1 MPRSMTGFG
10 LADGPVGAGRLQI
23 EIRTVNHRHFN
34 LQLRLPSALQG
45 LDAALRDRLRARIE
59 RGHVALTA
67 RWLEEPVTAQ
77 GTIRVDVE
85 RARAILAAVSQLR
98 DELAVPGTV
107 DVSFLARQPD
117 VLCFEGVAEA
127 PPDVDSEAVLAIVDG
142 AVEGV
147 LAMRGQEGAALSREL
162 SHRLDLLSQAL
173 GRIREHAPRR
183 VVAERD
189 RLRQAVTELLE
200 GRVADPDRLAQEIA
214 LLADRL
220 DITEE
225 MVRLDTHLAAA
236 RELLAGEAPA
246 GRRLGFLA
254 QEFLREINTI
264 GSKANDA
271 AITREV
277 VGMKEELERFR
288 EQLEN
293 IE

>member
-1 MPRSMTGFG
+1 MTGFG
-10 LADGPVGAGRLQI
+10 LADGSVAGGRLQV

-34 LQLRLPSALQG
+34 AQLRLPSALQG
-45 LDAALRDRLRARIE
+45 LDGVVRERLRGRIE

-67 RWLEEPVTAQ
+67 RWLETPS
-77 GTIRVDVE
+77 TIPSDIQVDID
-85 RARAILAAVSQLR
+85 RARAIMAAVERLR
-98 DELAVPGTV
+98 SALALPGDV
-107 DVSFLARQPD
+107 DTAFLARQPD
-117 VLCFEGVAEA
+117 VLRFEGGAEE
-127 PPDVDSEAVLAIVDG
+127 PPEVDPAEVWAVVDM
-142 AVEGV
+142 ALDGV
-147 LAMRGQEGAALSREL
+147 VAMREQEGLALAREL
-162 SHRLDLLSQAL
+162 TLRLDLLGAAL
-173 GRIREHAPRR
+173 GRIRERAPAR

-189 RLRQAVTELLE
+189 RLRQAVTELMD
-200 GRVADPDRLAQEIA
+200 GRQPDADRLAQEIA

-225 MVRLDTHLAAA
+225 TVRLAAHIAAA
-236 RELLAGEAPA
+236 REILAADAPG

-271 AITREV
+271 GITGEV

>member
-1 MPRSMTGFG
+1 MTGFG
-10 LADGPVGAGRLQI
+10 LADGSVAGGRLQV

-34 LQLRLPSALQG
+34 AQLRLPSALQG
-45 LDAALRDRLRARIE
+45 LDGVLRERLRGRIE

-67 RWLEEPVTAQ
+67 RWLETPS
-77 GTIRVDVE
+77 TIPSDIQVDID
-85 RARAILAAVSQLR
+85 RARAIMAAVERLR
-98 DELAVPGTV
+98 SALALPGDV
-107 DVSFLARQPD
+107 DTAFLARQPD
-117 VLCFEGVAEA
+117 VLRFEGGAEE
-127 PPDVDSEAVLAIVDG
+127 PPEVDPAEVWAVVDM
-142 AVEGV
+142 ALDGV
-147 LAMRGQEGAALSREL
+147 VAMREQEGLALAREL
-162 SHRLDLLSQAL
+162 TLRLDLLGAAL
-173 GRIREHAPRR
+173 GRIRERAPAR

-189 RLRQAVTELLE
+189 RLRQAVTELMD
-200 GRVADPDRLAQEIA
+200 GRQPDADRLAQEIA

-225 MVRLDTHLAAA
+225 TVRLAAHIAAA
-236 RELLAGEAPA
+236 REILAADAPG

-271 AITREV
+271 GITGEV